1 MRRSLAMALVV
12 SGCAAPPPPLTSVDP
27 QIAGV
32 IAKTAE
38 RAPERRPEA
47 IQSAVLPPLK
57 LDMPVTQ
64 GLPLEPRFDLSVNNA
79 PAAQVFMSI
88 VSGTRYNMLV
98 HPSVTGPISVTLKDV
113 TVPEALAAI
122 RDLYGFD
129 YRIEG
134 NRIFIRP
141 TGLQTRVF
149 QVNYLPGQRRGS
161 TVLRVTSGSLTDSP
175 SGGGFVGAVP
185 GAGTTAGSAPGSTG
199 GSASVAGGLQGRES
213 SRVVTEQQSTFWVD
227 VCEALVAIVFPPD
240 ATPGAAVAATGAP
253 EDRQRSACN
262 RRHAS
267 SDRSIVV
274 TPQSGVIVVRAN
286 AMELRAVE
294 NYLRATQLAVER
306 QVMLEAKIIEV
317 TLANAYLAGINWS
330 ALGKH
335 LAAGQLAAGGSNAAV
350 LRSDGALTMVHNGT
364 NALVADPAARTIAT
378 ASSAF
383 GSANSTGGV
392 AAGGVFGFALQ
403 TSNFAALL
411 AFLES
416 QGTVQVLSSPRIAT
430 LNNQK
435 AVLKVGFDELFVS
448 NLAVSPALATGG
460 ATQPATVS
468 PQFSPYFQGI
478 VLDVTPQIDENGMIT
493 LHVHPS
499 ISEITEVNRSID
511 LGTSGGGTT
520 TIPTARSQV
529 SETDTIVRVGDSN
542 IVAIGGLMSV
552 DVRDA
557 RGGLPGVPDSG
568 VAGMLLRNSER
579 QFVKKE
585 LVILLKPTIIQSDR
599 DWENDLRE
607 TRERYN
613 AMGTAQDTRRGTP
626 PQ

>member
-1 MRRSLAMALVV
+1 VSRLALALALVL
-12 SGCAAPPPPLTSVDP
+12 AACTSPPPRLSAVDP

-38 RAPERRPEA
+38 RAAESRPEA
-47 IQSAVLPPLK
+47 IQSAILPPLR
-57 LDMPVTQ
+57 LDMPATG
-64 GLPLEPRFDLSVNNA
+64 GLALEPRFDLSVSSA
-79 PAAQVFMSI
+79 PASQVFMSI

-98 HPSVTGPISVTLKDV
+98 HPSVTGTVSVTLKDV
-113 TVPEALAAI
+113 TVPEALAAL

-134 NRIFIRP
+134 NRIFIQP

-161 TVLRVTSGSLTDSP
+161 LTDSQ
-175 SGGGFVGAVP
+175 SGGFVNPVAGVGTAGTLP
-185 GAGTTAGSAPGSTG
+185 GAAGAPGS
-199 GSASVAGGLQGRES
+199 AGLQGRES
-213 SRVVTEQQSTFWVD
+213 SRVSTDQQATFWVD
-227 VCEALVAIVFPPD
+227 LCAALVAIVFPAD
-240 ATPGAAVAATGAP
+240 GTPPLAVTSTAQP
-253 EDRQRSACN
+253 EDSQRSVCN

-274 TPQSGVIVVRAN
+274 TPHSGVIVVRGTS
-286 AMELRAVE
+286 MELRAVE
-294 NYLRATQLAVER
+294 NYLRATRLAVER

-317 TLANAYLAGINWS
+317 TLSDAYLAGINW
-330 ALGKH
+330 AVLGKH
-335 LAAGQLAAGGSNAAV
+335 LSAGQLAAGEGNAAT
-350 LRSDGALTMVHNGT
+350 LGAQGALAAINNGT
-364 NALVADPAARTIAT
+364 NALVANPAARSIAT
-378 ASSAF
+378 ATNSFA
-383 GSANSTGGV
+383 GSNP
-392 AAGGVFGFALQ
+392 AGGVFGFALQ

-416 QGTVQVLSSPRIAT
+416 QGAVQVLSSPRIAT

-448 NLAVSPALATGG
+448 NLAVSPPQISGG
-460 ATQPATVS
+460 ATTQATIA

-499 ISEITEVNRSID
+499 ISEITPVNRSID
-511 LGTSGGGTT
+511 LGTGGGGTT

-552 DVRDA
+552 DVRDN
-557 RGGLPGVPDSG
+557 RGGIPGVPDDG
-568 VAGMLLRNSER
+568 LGMLLRNTDR
-579 QFVKKE
+579 RLVKKE

-599 DWENDLRE
+599 NWDDDLRE
-607 TRERYN
+607 TRERFN
-613 AMGTAQDTRRGTP
+613 AMGTPAQETRRGTP
-626 PQ
+626 SR

>member
-1 MRRSLAMALVV
+1 VSRLALAAALAL
-12 SGCAAPPPPLTSVDP
+12 AACTSPPPRLSAVDP

-38 RAPERRPEA
+38 RTAESRPEA
-47 IQSAVLPPLK
+47 IRSAILPPLR
-57 LDMPVTQ
+57 LDMPATE
-64 GLPLEPRFDLSVNNA
+64 GLALEPRFDLSVSNA
-79 PAAQVFMSI
+79 PASQVFMSI

-98 HPSVTGPISVTLKDV
+98 HPSVSGTLSVTLKDV

-134 NRIFIRP
+134 NRIFIQP

-161 TVLRVTSGSLTDSP
+161 TVLRVTSGSLTDSQ
-175 SGGGFVGAVP
+175 SGGFVNPVAGGGALP
-185 GAGTTAGSAPGSTG
+185 GAAGGAPGSG
-199 GSASVAGGLQGRES
+199 GAGLQGRES
-213 SRVVTEQQSTFWVD
+213 SRVSTDQQATFWVD
-227 VCEALVAIVFPPD
+227 LCAALVAIVFPSDGTQPV
-240 ATPGAAVAATGAP
+240 AITSGAQP
-253 EDRQRSACN
+253 EDSQRSVCN

-274 TPQSGVIVVRAN
+274 TPHSGVIVVRGTS
-286 AMELRAVE
+286 MELRAVE
-294 NYLRATQLAVER
+294 NYLRATRLAVER
-306 QVMLEAKIIEV
+306 QVMLESKIIEV
-317 TLANAYLAGINWS
+317 TLSDAYLAGINW
-330 ALGKH
+330 AILGKH
-335 LAAGQLAAGGSNAAV
+335 LSAGQLAAGEGNAAT
-350 LRSDGALTMVHNGT
+350 LGAQGALAVINNGS
-364 NALVADPAARTIAT
+364 NALVANPGARSIAT
-378 ASSAF
+378 ATNSFA
-383 GSANSTGGV
+383 GANP
-392 AAGGVFGFALQ
+392 AGGVFGFALQ

-448 NLAVSPALATGG
+448 NLAVSPPQISGG
-460 ATQPATVS
+460 ATTQATIA

-478 VLDVTPQIDENGMIT
+478 VLDVTPQIDESGMIT

-499 ISEITEVNRSID
+499 ISEITPVNRSID
-511 LGTSGGGTT
+511 LGTGGGGTT

-542 IVAIGGLMSV
+542 IVAIGGLMSI
-552 DVRDA
+552 DVRDN
-557 RGGLPGVPDSG
+557 RGGIPGVPDDG
-568 VAGMLLRNSER
+568 LGMLLRNTDR
-579 QFVKKE
+579 RLVKKE

-599 DWENDLRE
+599 NWEDDLRE
-607 TRERYN
+607 TRERFN
-613 AMGTAQDTRRGTP
+613 DMGTPAQETRRGTP
-626 PQ
+626 SR